1 MKPIRLFALY
11 ALTIA
16 AAPAG
21 LAAQAVAPA
30 VTQDAAASVP
40 LGRWWLQ
47 DATKD
52 GVRGISANR
61 AYTELLAGRTVR
73 RQVVVAIIDGGVDVS
88 HPDLRDNIWTN
99 PREIAGNGRDDDNN
113 GYVDDVHGWDFIG
126 GRDGRDVEHD
136 NLESARVVRDLAAR
150 YATARRDTLNAAG
163 RAEYERYQTMKRKL
177 DQDRAT
183 AATEVQ
189 TVKQMQADL
198 ATATALLR
206 GEAGNDSLTMER
218 VQKISSMRRDVT
230 AARAY
235 WLEQMGLGNTPE
247 LLAEVRKNNE
257 DKLQYGLNLQYDP
270 RPIVGDHYADLT
282 ERGYGNAEVQGPD
295 AFHGTHVAGIVAA
308 ERGNGI
314 GVDGVAPPTGVK
326 LMVLRAVPDG
336 DERDK
341 DIANAIRYAV
351 DNGANVINM
360 SFGKAYSPQKS
371 AVDAAVRYAD
381 AHGVLMVHAAG
392 NDNTDIDVSDNFPKR
407 AYLSGGAPAN
417 WMEVGASTPFGLDSL
432 AASFSSYSKR
442 NVDVFAPGV
451 EIYSTK
457 PGGSYQMLEG
467 TSMASPV
474 VAGVAAT
481 LMAYF
486 PDLTAPQTKQIIM
499 ESATRYTQ
507 PVVRPGAEHGEH
519 VPFSDLSSTG
529 GVVNLYAAVQLA
541 MQRSAQH

>member
-1 MKPIRLFALY
+1 VKPIRLFALY

-21 LAAQAVAPA
+21 LAAQAVAPT

-52 GVRGISANR
+52 GVRGISADR

-73 RQVVVAIIDGGVDVS
+73 RQVVVAIIDGGVDIS
-88 HPDLRDNIWTN
+88 HPDLRDNVWTN

-183 AATEVQ
+183 AAAEVQ

-270 RPIVGDHYADLT
+270 RPIVGDHYADLN

-295 AFHGTHVAGIVAA
+295 AFHGTHVAGIVAG

-392 NDNTDIDVSDNFPKR
+392 NDNADIDVSDNFPKR
-407 AYLSGGAPAN
+407 AYLSGGVPAN

-529 GVVNLYAAVQLA
+529 GVVNLYAAVQAA